1 MGKTLR
7 MVGLGALL
15 GAAGHAL
22 AVQAGK
28 ADRAAHPEA
37 VKHKV
42 VLEQPLK
49 EKVDGRPSKVTVWEL
64 ERGPGKGSPP
74 HRHPGPVLGYVL
86 EGELEVALGDG
97 PVKTYKAGQMWY
109 EPARVLHRVSR
120 NPSKTNKA
128 RFLAIMF
135 TDKDEKTFV
144 LPEKK

>member
-1 MGKTLR
+1 MVKTLL
-7 MVGLGALL
+7 MVGLGMLL
-15 GAAGHAL
+15 GAAGYAL
-22 AVQAGK
+22 AMHEGK
-28 ADRAAHPEA
+28 ADKDAHSEDA
-37 VKHKV
+37 KHKV
-42 VLEQPLK
+42 VLEQILK
-49 EKVDGRPSKVTVWEL
+49 EKLDGKQTKVTVWEL
-64 ERGPGKGSPP
+64 ERAAGKGSPP

-86 EGELEVALGDG
+86 EGELEVALDDG

-120 NPSKTNKA
+120 NPGKKKA